1 MTRKLTPDVALGEGI
16 AIPRLTL
23 GLYNLTN
30 PAEVARVMASAIE
43 AGYRSFDDA
52 ALYGNEA
59 AVGATLRSLA
69 IPRDQLFLTSK
80 VWNSQQGYAETLAA
94 FEASLARLGLDYLDL
109 YLLHWPVPGKY
120 QESWRALEKLYA
132 DGRVRAIG
140 VSNFGRHHL
149 EDLLSFCTVRPAV
162 NQVELHPLLSQEGLR
177 RYCAREDIQL
187 AAWSP
192 LMHGKILSHPTVVA
206 LAEKYGRSAAQITLR
221 WILERGVIAVAK
233 AASAAHLQENLAV
246 FDFELSE
253 TDVRRLDG
261 LNRDQRIGPDP
272 DLVDYSSDREF
283 LWTFAGWEPAAAA

>member
-1 MTRKLTPDVALGEGI
+1 MTKRLTPDAPLGKGI

-30 PAEVARVMASAIE
+30 PTEVARVIASAIE
-43 AGYRSFDDA
+43 VGYRSFDDA

-59 AVGATLRSLA
+59 AVGAALRSLSV
-69 IPRDQLFLTSK
+69 PRDQLFITSK

-94 FEASLARLGLDYLDL
+94 FEASLARLGLDYVDL

-177 RYCAREDIQL
+177 RYCAREDI
-187 AAWSP
+187 
-192 LMHGKILSHPTVVA
+192 
-206 LAEKYGRSAAQITLR
+206 
-221 WILERGVIAVAK
+221 
-233 AASAAHLQENLAV
+233 
-246 FDFELSE
+246 
-253 TDVRRLDG
+253 
-261 LNRDQRIGPDP
+261 
-272 DLVDYSSDREF
+272 
-283 LWTFAGWEPAAAA
+283 